1 VPFDPEH
8 SLSDQQ
14 RTATSS
20 AVTGASGCGAQTYQC
35 PEERSPV
42 SQAVH
47 LGRLASGWSACRD
60 CVWKDDVGDA
70 VRLTATARA
79 ETEKHRG
86 IRRTEFG
93 VRGTYLNTIDRFRS
107 AQLATIFSTQIVH
120 QTTTTDIDGL
130 SEDDDADVVSTTA
143 KAAVAIGYDGRLGSP
158 DLFAGV
164 NSAVRQNGC
173 NVVDAGRCTAAS
185 LLNVFR
191 MNPGVR
197 GAILVT
203 GAGGSAGD
211 VGMDVFTQDQQPVPV
226 PWQKYGVINR
236 ACHTDRRHKP
246 LASIEDVLA
255 QFRSG
260 HQNHI
265 PDTTDAVQFE
275 ESELVL
281 PDLTGGGQHLF
292 RSVRHSGSLTSV
304 QSEDEYRLW
313 QQRWWPNASGVAV
326 TAVVADS
333 VVADRLQRLASDRL
347 LNIQLHT
354 APAALT
360 PRDTALPEGG
370 RTTAVRF
377 EIGEDDRF
385 VRIASRNN
393 GFYSAEKIAA
403 WINRATHS
411 GNSHVTA
418 HATADSTR
426 ILLVD
431 LALPNSGR
439 QQELISD
446 GLAVAGLVTSLLS
459 SGKNRLPV

>member
-1 VPFDPEH
+1 MPFDPEH

-203 GAGGSAGD
+203 GAGGSAGIPRSATIWAANRATSTASASA
-211 VGMDVFTQDQQPVPV
+211 VVVLKTISGFPAPRISVAMATPVPV
-226 PWQKYGVINR
+226 SRQGPGGSN
-236 ACHTDRRHKP
+236 
-246 LASIEDVLA
+246 
-255 QFRSG
+255 
-260 HQNHI
+260 
-265 PDTTDAVQFE
+265 PD
-275 ESELVL
+275 S
-281 PDLTGGGQHLF
+281 
-292 RSVRHSGSLTSV
+292 
-304 QSEDEYRLW
+304 
-313 QQRWWPNASGVAV
+313 
-326 TAVVADS
+326 
-333 VVADRLQRLASDRL
+333 
-347 LNIQLHT
+347 
-354 APAALT
+354 
-360 PRDTALPEGG
+360 
-370 RTTAVRF
+370 
-377 EIGEDDRF
+377 
-385 VRIASRNN
+385 
-393 GFYSAEKIAA
+393 
-403 WINRATHS
+403 
-411 GNSHVTA
+411 
-418 HATADSTR
+418 
-426 ILLVD
+426 
-431 LALPNSGR
+431 
-439 QQELISD
+439 
-446 GLAVAGLVTSLLS
+446 
-459 SGKNRLPV
+459 

>member
-1 VPFDPEH
+1 M
-8 SLSDQQ
+8 
-14 RTATSS
+14 
-20 AVTGASGCGAQTYQC
+20 
-35 PEERSPV
+35 
-42 SQAVH
+42 
-47 LGRLASGWSACRD
+47 
-60 CVWKDDVGDA
+60 WKDNVGDA
-70 VRLTATARA
+70 VRPTATART
-79 ETEKHRG
+79 EIEKHHG

-93 VRGTYLNTIDRFRS
+93 VRGTYLNAIDRFRA

-120 QTTTTDIDGL
+120 QTAAGDIDEL
-130 SEDDDADVVSTTA
+130 SEDDAADLVCATA
-143 KAAVAIGYDGRLGSP
+143 KAAVAIGYDGRPGSP

-173 NVVDAGRCTAAS
+173 DVVDAGRCTAAS

-191 MNPGVR
+191 MNTSVR

-211 VGMDVFTQDQQPVPV
+211 VGLDVFTQDQQPVPV

-236 ACHTDRRHKP
+236 ACHANRRHTP
-246 LASIEDVLA
+246 LASIEDALA

-260 HQNHI
+260 SRNRMS
-265 PDTTDAVQFE
+265 DTADVVQFE

-281 PDLTGGGQHLF
+281 PDLTDGGQHLF
-292 RSVRHSGSLTSV
+292 RSVRHSGGLTSV
-304 QSEDEYRLW
+304 QSEDDYRLW
-313 QQRWWPNASGVAV
+313 QQRWWPSASGVAV
-326 TAVVADS
+326 TAVVTDPA
-333 VVADRLQRLASDRL
+333 VADRLQWLASDRI
-347 LNIQLHT
+347 LNIQLQT

-360 PRDTALPEGG
+360 SRDSALPTGG

-377 EIGEDDRF
+377 EIDEDDRC
-385 VRIASRNN
+385 VRIASRNS
-393 GFYSAEKIAA
+393 GFFSAEVIAA

-418 HATADSTR
+418 HATADGTR
-426 ILLVD
+426 ILLADV
-431 LALPNSGR
+431 ASPGSGR

-446 GLAVAGLVTSLLS
+446 GLAVAGLVTALLS